1 MPVNDD
7 SLSSSW
13 RRRVVITG
21 IGVIAPNGQDNETF
35 WNTIRLGKSA
45 ACPVT
50 RFDVSNLPNKIAAE
64 IKGFDVSKYLDGKKA
79 KRFDLSA
86 QYGIA
91 ASVRA
96 FQDAGLKS
104 DDLDPDRIGVVEG
117 TSVSGMESTFKG
129 QTAFQSNRGYRS
141 MSPFTLINAYSG
153 GGSGEIALELGIKG
167 LAVSYSSGSASG
179 NDVIGYASSLISS
192 DEVDVVVAGGTE
204 APLLAPLFGAFCL
217 THVMSARNDQ
227 PQQAMRPFDKARD
240 GFVLGEGAAFM
251 VLEELSHAQARGAR
265 IYAEILGHGRSC
277 EAYHSVSPH
286 PEGLGMRRAI
296 EKALR
301 SARIHYDQV
310 DYVNLHGTATDT
322 SDQVETLA
330 LVKTLKEHAYRI
342 AVSSTKPV
350 TGHLLA
356 AAGALETAVCALA
369 IHHQEIPMTANF
381 RDAAEGCDLDYVP
394 NKSRPY
400 PVRVALNCSVGFGGK
415 NACLVLKEYKG

>member
-1 MPVNDD
+1 MYLNGDPI
-7 SLSSSW
+7 SSGS
-13 RRRVVITG
+13 RRRTVITG
-21 IGVIAPNGQDNETF
+21 IGVIAPNGQDNDTF
-35 WNTIRLGKSA
+35 WNSIRLGKSA

-50 RFDVSNLPNKIAAE
+50 RFDVSHLPNKIAAE
-64 IKGFDVSKYLDGKKA
+64 IKGFDVSTYVEAKKA
-79 KRFDLSA
+79 RRFDLSA

-96 FQDAGLKS
+96 VRDGGLKIA
-104 DDLDPDRIGVVEG
+104 DLDPDRVGVVEG
-117 TSVSGMESTFKG
+117 SSVSGMESTFKG
-129 QTAFQSNRGYRS
+129 QTAFLSDRGYRS

-153 GGSGEIALELGIKG
+153 GGSGEIALELGIHG

-179 NDVIGYASSLISS
+179 NDVLGYAANLIRN
-192 DEVDVVVAGGTE
+192 DEVDVVIAGGTE

-217 THVMSARNDQ
+217 TRVMSDRNDQ
-227 PQQAMRPFDKARD
+227 PQQAMRPFDKSRD
-240 GFVLGEGAAFM
+240 GFVLGEGAAFL
-251 VLEELSHAQARGAR
+251 VIEELSHAQSRGAK

-277 EAYHSVSPH
+277 EAYHSVAPH

-301 SARIHYDQV
+301 NARIHYDQV

-322 SDQVETLA
+322 SDTVESQA
-330 LVKTLKEHAYRI
+330 LEAVLHDHAYRI

-356 AAGALETAVCALA
+356 AAGALEAAICAFA
-369 IHHQEIPMTANF
+369 IQHQEIPMTANF
-381 RDAAEGCDLDYVP
+381 REPAEGCDLDYVP
-394 NKSRPY
+394 NQSRPY

-415 NACLVLKEYKG
+415 NSCLVLKEFKG

>member
-1 MPVNDD
+1 MRLNEN
-7 SLSSSW
+7 SFSSRSH
-13 RRRVVITG
+13 RRTVITG

-35 WNTIRLGKSA
+35 WNSIRLGQSA
-45 ACPVT
+45 AGPVT
-50 RFDVSNLPNKIAAE
+50 RFDVSHLPNKIAAE
-64 IKGFDVSKYLDGKKA
+64 IKGFDVSTYVEAKKA
-79 KRFDLSA
+79 RRFDLSA

-96 FQDAGLKS
+96 VRDAGLKIA
-104 DDLDPDRIGVVEG
+104 DLDPDRVGVVEG
-117 TSVSGMESTFKG
+117 SSVSGMESTFKG
-129 QTAFQSNRGYRS
+129 QTAFLSNRGYRS

-153 GGSGEIALELGIKG
+153 GGSGEIALELGIHG

-179 NDVIGYASSLISS
+179 NDVLGYAANLIRN
-192 DEVDVVVAGGTE
+192 DEVDVVIAGGTE

-217 THVMSARNDQ
+217 TRVMSDRNDQ
-227 PQQAMRPFDKARD
+227 PQQAMRPFDKSRD
-240 GFVLGEGAAFM
+240 GFVLGEGAAFL
-251 VLEELSHAQARGAR
+251 VIEELSHAQSRGAK

-277 EAYHSVSPH
+277 EAYHSVAPH

-301 SARIHYDQV
+301 NARIHYDQV

-322 SDQVETLA
+322 SDTVESQA
-330 LVKTLKEHAYRI
+330 LEAVLHDHAYRI

-356 AAGALETAVCALA
+356 AAGALEAAICAFA
-369 IHHQEIPMTANF
+369 IQHQEIPMTANF
-381 RDAAEGCDLDYVP
+381 REPAEGCDLDYVP
-394 NKSRPY
+394 NQSRPY

-415 NACLVLKEYKG
+415 NSCLVLKEFKG

>member
-1 MPVNDD
+1 MRLNDD
-7 SLSSSW
+7 PIASSL

-21 IGVIAPNGQDNETF
+21 IGVIAPNGQDNDTF
-35 WNTIRLGKSA
+35 WNSIRLGESA
-45 ACPVT
+45 AGPVT
-50 RFDVSNLPNKIAAE
+50 RFDVSTFPNKIAAE
-64 IKGFDVSKYLDGKKA
+64 LKGFDLGAYVDPKKA

-96 FQDAGLKS
+96 VRDADLRIS
-104 DDLDPDRIGVVEG
+104 DLDPDRVGVVEG
-117 TSVSGMESTFKG
+117 SSVSGMESTLKAHV
-129 QTAFQSNRGYRS
+129 AFLSRRGYRA

-153 GGSGEIALELGIKG
+153 SGSGEIALELGIRG

-179 NDVIGYASSLISS
+179 NDVIGYAASLIRG
-192 DEVDVVVAGGTE
+192 DEVDVVIAGGTE
-204 APLLAPLFGAFCL
+204 APLLAGLYGAFCL
-217 THVMSARNDQ
+217 TRVMSARNDH
-227 PQQAMRPFDKARD
+227 PREAMRPFDKSHD
-240 GFVLGEGAAFM
+240 GFVLGEGAAFL
-251 VLEELSHAQARGAR
+251 VIEELTHALSRGAK

-286 PEGLGMRRAI
+286 PDGVGMQRAI

-301 SARIHYDQV
+301 NACLHPSEV
-310 DYVNLHGTATDT
+310 DYVNLHGTATGTNDRAECT
-322 SDQVETLA
+322 A
-330 LVKTLKEHAYRI
+330 LKRVLGDHAYRV

-369 IHHQEIPMTANF
+369 IQNQEIPMTVNF
-381 RDAAEGCDLDYVP
+381 REPDEGCDLDYVP
-394 NKSRPY
+394 DKSRPY

-415 NACLVLKEYKG
+415 NACLVLKEYKA

>member
-1 MPVNDD
+1 MRLNDD
-7 SLSSSW
+7 PNPSKW
-13 RRRVVITG
+13 RRRTVITG
-21 IGVIAPNGQDNETF
+21 IGIIAPNGQDNETF
-35 WNTIRLGKSA
+35 WNSIRLGQSA

-64 IKGFDVSKYLDGKKA
+64 IKGFDIGTYVEAKKGR
-79 KRFDLSA
+79 RFDLSA

-96 FQDAGLKS
+96 VRDAGLKIA
-104 DDLDPDRIGVVEG
+104 DLDPDRVGVVEG

-129 QTAFQSNRGYRS
+129 QTAFLSHRGYRS

-153 GGSGEIALELGIKG
+153 GGSGEIALELGIHG

-179 NDVIGYASSLISS
+179 NDVMGYAANLIRS
-192 DEVDVVVAGGTE
+192 DEVDVVIAGGTE
-204 APLLAPLFGAFCL
+204 APLLAPLYGAFCL
-217 THVMSARNDQ
+217 TRVMTSRNDQ
-227 PQQAMRPFDKARD
+227 PQQAMRPFDKSHD
-240 GFVLGEGAAFM
+240 GFLLGEGAAFM
-251 VLEELSHAQARGAR
+251 VIEELTHAQSRGAK

-277 EAYHSVSPH
+277 EAYHSVAPH

-301 SARIHYDQV
+301 NARLHYREV

-322 SDQVETLA
+322 SDQVESQA
-330 LVKTLKEHAYRI
+330 LEQVLNDHAHRV

-356 AAGALETAVCALA
+356 AAGALETAICALT
-369 IHHQEIPMTANF
+369 IQHQEIPMTANF
-381 RDAAEGCDLDYVP
+381 RERAEGCDLDYVP
-394 NKSRPY
+394 NQSRPY

-415 NACLVLKEYKG
+415 NSCLVLKEFKG

>member
-1 MPVNDD
+1 MRITND
-7 SLSSSW
+7 SISSGSQ
-13 RRRVVITG
+13 RRAVITG

-35 WNTIRLGKSA
+35 WNSIRLGKSA

-50 RFDVSNLPNKIAAE
+50 RFDVSQLPNKIAAE
-64 IKGFDVSKYLDGKKA
+64 IKGFDIGKYVEAKKA

-91 ASVRA
+91 ASVQAVR
-96 FQDAGLKS
+96 DSGLKIAG
-104 DDLDPDRIGVVEG
+104 LDPDRVGVVEG

-129 QTAFQSNRGYRS
+129 QAAFLSNRGYRS

-167 LAVSYSSGSASG
+167 LAVTYSSGSASG
-179 NDVIGYASSLISS
+179 NDVIGYAANLIRS

-204 APLLAPLFGAFCL
+204 APLLAPLYGAFCL
-217 THVMSARNDQ
+217 TRVMSARNDQ
-227 PQQAMRPFDKARD
+227 PQQAMRPFDKGHD

-251 VLEELSHAQARGAR
+251 VIEELIHAQARGAK

-286 PEGLGMRRAI
+286 PEGIGMQRAI

-301 SARIHYDQV
+301 NARLHYNEV
-310 DYVNLHGTATDT
+310 NYVNLHGTATDT
-322 SDQVETLA
+322 SDQVESLA
-330 LVKTLKEHAYRI
+330 LERTLNEHAFRI

-356 AAGALETAVCALA
+356 AAGALETAICALA
-369 IHHQEIPMTANF
+369 IQHQEIPMTANF
-381 RDAAEGCDLDYVP
+381 REPAAGCNLDYVP
-394 NKSRPY
+394 NMSRPY

-415 NACLVLKEYKG
+415 NSCLVLKEYKG

>member
-1 MPVNDD
+1 MRLNQDPY
-7 SLSSSW
+7 SSSP
-13 RRRVVITG
+13 RRRTVITG

-50 RFDVSNLPNKIAAE
+50 RFDVSHLPNKIAAE
-64 IKGFDVSKYLDGKKA
+64 IKGFDIGQYVEVKKA
-79 KRFDLSA
+79 RRFDLSA
-86 QYGIA
+86 QYGLA

-96 FQDAGLKS
+96 VRDAGLKIA
-104 DDLDPDRIGVVEG
+104 DLDADRVGVVEG

-129 QTAFQSNRGYRS
+129 QTAFLSTRGYRS

-153 GGSGEIALELGIKG
+153 GGSGEIALELGIRG

-179 NDVIGYASSLISS
+179 NDVIGYAMKLIRE
-192 DEVDVVVAGGTE
+192 DEVDVVVTGGTE
-204 APLLAPLFGAFCL
+204 APLLAPLYGAFCL
-217 THVMSARNDQ
+217 TRVMSARNNQ
-227 PQQAMRPFDKARD
+227 PQQAMRPFDKGHD
-240 GFVLGEGAAFM
+240 GFVLGEGAAFL
-251 VLEELSHAQARGAR
+251 VLEELSHAHSRGAK

-286 PEGLGMRRAI
+286 PEGVGMQRAI

-301 SARIHYDQV
+301 DGCVHYEEV

-322 SDQVETLA
+322 NDRVESLA
-330 LVKTLKEHAYRI
+330 LERALKDHAHRI
-342 AVSSTKPV
+342 AVSSTKPI

-356 AAGALETAVCALA
+356 AAGALETAVCAFT
-369 IHHQEIPMTANF
+369 IQHQEIPMTANF
-381 RDAAEGCDLDYVP
+381 HDPAEGCDLDYVP

-415 NACLVLKEYKG
+415 NSCLVLKEYKG

>member
-1 MPVNDD
+1 MRLNDD
-7 SLSSSW
+7 PTSSSF
-13 RRRVVITG
+13 RRRAVITG
-21 IGVIAPNGQDNETF
+21 IGVIAPNGQDKETF
-35 WNTIRLGKSA
+35 WNSVRLGKSA
-45 ACPVT
+45 AARVT
-50 RFDVSNLPNKIAAE
+50 RFDVSAFPNKIAAE
-64 IKGFDVSKYLDGKKA
+64 VKGFDLSAYADAKKA
-79 KRFDLSA
+79 KRFELSA

-91 ASVRA
+91 ASVLAVR
-96 FQDAGLKS
+96 DAGLS
-104 DDLDPDRIGVVEG
+104 IPDLDPDRIGVVEG
-117 TSVSGMESTFKG
+117 SSVSGMESTLKAHV
-129 QTAFQSNRGYRS
+129 AFLSGRGYRA

-153 GGSGEIALELGIKG
+153 SGSGEIALELGIRG

-179 NDVIGYASSLISS
+179 NDVIGYATNLIRM

-204 APLLAPLFGAFCL
+204 APLLAGLYGAFCL
-217 THVMSARNDQ
+217 TRVMSARNDQ
-227 PQQAMRPFDKARD
+227 PQEAMRPFDKSHD
-240 GFVLGEGAAFM
+240 GFVLGEGAAFL
-251 VLEELSHAQARGAR
+251 VIEELTHALSRGAK

-286 PEGLGMRRAI
+286 PEGVGMQRAI

-301 SARIHYDQV
+301 NAHLDSREV
-310 DYVNLHGTATDT
+310 DYVNLHGTATGT
-322 SDQVETLA
+322 SDQAECTA
-330 LVKTLKEHAYRI
+330 LKRALGDHAYRV

-369 IHHQEIPMTANF
+369 IQNQEIPMTLNF
-381 RDAAEGCDLDYVP
+381 RDPAEGCDLDYVP